1 MSDGQREFQFRSIAL
16 PALIPSLLFAIGE
29 GAIIPIIPIIAD
41 DLGAGLALAGFI
53 SAMVMVGELVGDIP
67 SGWIVSR
74 IGERTAMIGASA
86 LSMLG
91 VALCLL
97 STAPWMLG
105 TGIFLLGLSAA
116 TFALARHAFMTTF
129 VPIRYRAR
137 ALSTLGGTFR
147 AGWFIGPFI
156 AAGIIAATGNAHLVF
171 WVHLLAALSIIVIL
185 IVMPDPEQLM
195 REARAGGATPPPQ
208 GAVATHGHRVETEG
222 EEFVASEAHGLFRT
236 IWSFRGVLA
245 TVGTGVAIVGALRA
259 ARTVILPLWAVSLGV
274 DPAHTALIIGLGGA
288 MDFALFYTS
297 GQIMD
302 RYGRLWSAVP
312 SLLGLGSGLL
322 ILSVSHDFVGAV
334 WWFIGAT
341 VFTGLANG
349 IGSGILMTVGADL
362 APKDDPAPFLGAFRF
377 TGDFGTAVAPLA
389 IAGVIAVLSL
399 PIATAGIGILGFI
412 GAGILARYLPRYSPH
427 ARRR

>member
-1 MSDGQREFQFRSIAL
+1 MSDGQSEFQFRSIAL
-16 PALIPSLLFAIGE
+16 PALVPSLLFAIGE

-41 DLGAGLALAGFI
+41 NLGAGLALAGFI
-53 SAMVMVGELVGDIP
+53 SAMIMVGELVGDIP

-74 IGERTAMIGASA
+74 IGERTSMIGASV

-91 VALCLL
+91 VVLCLI
-97 STAPWMLG
+97 STSPWMLG

-129 VPIRYRAR
+129 VPIRFRAR

-156 AAGIIAATGNAHLVF
+156 AAGIIAATGNAQLVF
-171 WVHLLAALSIIVIL
+171 WVHLIAAVAIVVIL
-185 IVMPDPEQLM
+185 LVMPDPEQLL
-195 REARAGGATPPPQ
+195 RATSANGTVTATGHGGTR
-208 GAVATHGHRVETEG
+208 HVETAG
-222 EEFVASEAHGLFRT
+222 EELVGKEASGLFRT
-236 IWSFRGVLA
+236 IWSFRAVLA

-274 DPAHTALIIGLGGA
+274 DPTHTALIIGLGGA
-288 MDFALFYTS
+288 MDFALFYAS

-302 RYGRLWSAVP
+302 RFGRLWSAVP
-312 SLLGLGSGLL
+312 SLLGLGTGLL
-322 ILSVSHDFVGAV
+322 VLSISHEFVGAV
-334 WWFIGAT
+334 VWFISAT

-389 IAGVIAVLSL
+389 IAGGIALFSL
-399 PIATAGIGILGFI
+399 PVATAAVGLLGFV
-412 GAGILARYLPRYSPH
+412 GAGILGRYLPRYSAH